1 MCSSEKKAK
10 NNIIQDVQTNMNNYD
25 NYITGLYDSD
35 SPMNQPET
43 EAEKV
48 TYTEFLENELNQ
60 TYFKDF
66 LSDYKDTV
74 KQIYQTNKRILEIEQ
89 NLSIFGTITSDERIE
104 LHNLKKKLTNFIY
117 LLWKYIIILLQ

>member
-1 MCSSEKKAK
+1 
-10 NNIIQDVQTNMNNYD
+10 MNDYD
-25 NYITGLYDSD
+25 NQVLGVGNSMH
-35 SPMNQPET
+35 PANQPET

-74 KQIYQTNKRILEIEQ
+74 KQIYQTWKRIAEIEQ
-89 NLSIFGTITSDERIE
+89 NLSFFGSITSDEQVE
-104 LHNLKKKLTNFIY
+104 LQSLKKTLTNLIN
-117 LLWKYIIILLQ
+117 LL

>member
-1 MCSSEKKAK
+1 
-10 NNIIQDVQTNMNNYD
+10 MNNYD
-25 NYITGLYDSD
+25 NQVLGVGNSMH
-35 SPMNQPET
+35 PANQPEA

-74 KQIYQTNKRILEIEQ
+74 ITIHQTWKRIAEIEENQ
-89 NLSIFGTITSDERIE
+89 SLLPVDSDEQQEIIY
-104 LHNLKKKLTNFIY
+104 LKDKLTKLIDW
-117 LLWKYIIILLQ
+117 L

>member
-1 MCSSEKKAK
+1 MCSSEKKAR

-35 SPMNQPET
+35 SPMNQPEA

-74 KQIYQTNKRILEIEQ
+74 TTIYQTWKRVAEIEQ
-89 NLSIFGTITSDERIE
+89 KLSVATCTHDELLE
-104 LHNLKKKLTNFIY
+104 LHNLKNKLTKLIE
-117 LLWKYIIILLQ
+117 LL

>member
-1 MCSSEKKAK
+1 
-10 NNIIQDVQTNMNNYD
+10 MNDYD
-25 NYITGLYDSD
+25 NQVLGVGNSMH
-35 SPMNQPET
+35 PANQPEA

-74 KQIYQTNKRILEIEQ
+74 TTIHQTWKRVLEIEQ

-104 LHNLKKKLTNFIY
+104 LHNLKKKLTTLIE
-117 LLWKYIIILLQ
+117 LL

>member
-1 MCSSEKKAK
+1 
-10 NNIIQDVQTNMNNYD
+10 MNNYD
-25 NYITGLYDSD
+25 NQVLGVGHSMH
-35 SPMNQPET
+35 PANQPEA

-74 KQIYQTNKRILEIEQ
+74 ITIYQTWKRVLEIEENQ
-89 NLSIFGTITSDERIE
+89 RLLPFDSDEQQE
-104 LHNLKKKLTNFIY
+104 LIQLKKKLTTLID
-117 LLWKYIIILLQ
+117 LL

>member
-1 MCSSEKKAK
+1 
-10 NNIIQDVQTNMNNYD
+10 MNNYD
-25 NYITGLYDSD
+25 NQVLGVGNSMH
-35 SPMNQPET
+35 PANQPEA

-74 KQIYQTNKRILEIEQ
+74 ITIHQTWKRIAEIEQ

-104 LHNLKKKLTNFIY
+104 LHNLKNKLTKLIS
-117 LLWKYIIILLQ
+117 IL

>member
-1 MCSSEKKAK
+1 
-10 NNIIQDVQTNMNNYD
+10 MNDYD
-25 NYITGLYDSD
+25 NQVLGVGNSMH
-35 SPMNQPET
+35 PANQPET

-74 KQIYQTNKRILEIEQ
+74 ITIHQTWKRVLEIEQ
-89 NLSIFGTITSDERIE
+89 NISIFGTITSDERIE
-104 LHNLKKKLTNFIY
+104 LHNLKKKLTNFIS
-117 LLWKYIIILLQ
+117 IL

>member
-1 MCSSEKKAK
+1 MCSSEKKVK

-35 SPMNQPET
+35 SPMNQPEA

-66 LSDYKDTV
+66 LSDYKDTAIT
-74 KQIYQTNKRILEIEQ
+74 IYQTWKRIAEIEENQ
-89 NLSIFGTITSDERIE
+89 RLLPFDSDEQQE
-104 LHNLKKKLTNFIY
+104 LIQLKNKLTKLID
-117 LLWKYIIILLQ
+117 LL

>member
-1 MCSSEKKAK
+1 
-10 NNIIQDVQTNMNNYD
+10 MNNYD
-25 NYITGLYDSD
+25 NQVIGVGNSMH
-35 SPMNQPET
+35 PANQPET

-74 KQIYQTNKRILEIEQ
+74 ITIYQTWKRVLEIEQ

-104 LHNLKKKLTNFIY
+104 LHNLKNKLTKLID
-117 LLWKYIIILLQ
+117 LL

>member
-1 MCSSEKKAK
+1 
-10 NNIIQDVQTNMNNYD
+10 MNNYD

-35 SPMNQPET
+35 SPMNQPEA

-66 LSDYKDTV
+66 LSDYKDTA
-74 KQIYQTNKRILEIEQ
+74 ITIHQTWKRVLEIEENQ
-89 NLSIFGTITSDERIE
+89 RLLPFDSDEQQEIIHLKDKLTTLIE
-104 LHNLKKKLTNFIY
+104 LL
-117 LLWKYIIILLQ
+117 

>member
-74 KQIYQTNKRILEIEQ
+74 TTIYQTWKRVREIEENQ
-89 NLSIFGTITSDERIE
+89 RLLSFDSDEQQE
-104 LHNLKKKLTNFIY
+104 LIQLKKKLTKLIK
-117 LLWKYIIILLQ
+117 LL

>member
-1 MCSSEKKAK
+1 
-10 NNIIQDVQTNMNNYD
+10 MNDYD
-25 NYITGLYDSD
+25 NQVLGVGNSMH
-35 SPMNQPET
+35 PANQPEA

-48 TYTEFLENELNQ
+48 THTEFLENELNQ

-74 KQIYQTNKRILEIEQ
+74 KQIYQTNKRIAEIEQ

-104 LHNLKKKLTNFIY
+104 LHNLKNKLTKLIE
-117 LLWKYIIILLQ
+117 LL

>member
-48 TYTEFLENELNQ
+48 THTEFLENELNQ

-74 KQIYQTNKRILEIEQ
+74 ITIHQTWKRVLEIEENQ
-89 NLSIFGTITSDERIE
+89 RLLPVDSDEQQEII
-104 LHNLKKKLTNFIY
+104 HLKDKLTKLIV
-117 LLWKYIIILLQ
+117 LL

>member
-1 MCSSEKKAK
+1 
-10 NNIIQDVQTNMNNYD
+10 MNNYD
-25 NYITGLYDSD
+25 NQVLGVGNSMH
-35 SPMNQPET
+35 PANQPEA

-74 KQIYQTNKRILEIEQ
+74 ITIHQTWKRVLEIEENQ
-89 NLSIFGTITSDERIE
+89 RLLPFNSDEQQEIIQ
-104 LHNLKKKLTNFIY
+104 LKKKLTVLID
-117 LLWKYIIILLQ
+117 LL